1 MKTETWSKYVSE
13 YRRFISYIYEYQ
25 RGRKQNNCGYAKV
38 EIRSGVFRLRLHL
51 QPVGTDK
58 GELQVYGFVRKPGHI
73 YGILLGSVE
82 MKNHA
87 YDFQAVS
94 QAAGIGGSAYPAGE
108 LRGIWLRGNGENY
121 ITIWDDEPVE
131 VDQFTDREL
140 EESAGGAEPHAGS
153 TLAGTEEMRAG
164 GALTGAERVQVD
176 DALENAEK
184 TQADDALVNMEKTQ
198 TDGALANVEKTQ
210 TDGALANVEKT
221 QEVFIDEEAQGNN
234 TPAGGDARRQE
245 SGEGIYAQSVA
256 GTVPERAAWPGSLA
270 GRWNNFLQHYPQI
283 RPFTDEE
290 ITQCISIAPKDLSF
304 LPREEWQFGKNPFLR
319 QAFAQY
325 HHLMLGCHASGRFVL
340 AVPGSFR
347 SMQEKHLA
355 RMSGFPYYKEAAGM
369 EAADHLGTA
378 DHPETADHLGAAEE
392 SLWAASIGSMEPEG
406 YWYHFLNEGCL
417 RR

>member
-25 RGRKQNNCGYAKV
+25 RGRKQTNCGYAKV

-51 QPVGTDK
+51 QPAGTDR
-58 GELQVYGFVRKPGHI
+58 GELKVYGFVRKPRHI

-87 YDFQAVS
+87 YDFQTIS
-94 QAAGIGGSAYPAGE
+94 QAAGIGGSAYPSGA

-121 ITIWDDEPVE
+121 ITIWDDEPVA
-131 VDQFTDREL
+131 VDQFTDQEA
-140 EESAGGAEPHAGS
+140 EESTGETEPHADS
-153 TLAGTEEMRAG
+153 ALAGTESVRLG
-164 GALTGAERVQVD
+164 GALTGVEKVRV
-176 DALENAEK
+176 
-184 TQADDALVNMEKTQ
+184 
-198 TDGALANVEKTQ
+198 DGALANVEKAQ
-210 TDGALANVEKT
+210 ADGALTE
-221 QEVFIDEEAQGNN
+221 QERAQEND
-234 TPAGGDARRQE
+234 TPAGGDKPRQE
-245 SGEGIYAQSVA
+245 TGEGIHAQSVS

-283 RPFTDEE
+283 RPFADEE
-290 ITQCISIAPKDLSF
+290 IMQCISIAPKDLSF

-347 SMQEKHLA
+347 NMQEKHLA
-355 RMSGFPYYKEAAGM
+355 RMSGFPYYKEAAWMG
-369 EAADHLGTA
+369 AADN
-378 DHPETADHLGAAEE
+378 PGAAEE
-392 SLWAASIGSMEPEG
+392 SLQAASTGSTEPEG
-406 YWYHFLNEGCL
+406 YWYHFLNEDCL

>member
-1 MKTETWSKYVSE
+1 MQSPELNSNEKSACCLWQTYDMKTIFWHILMKTETWSKYVSE

-25 RGRKQNNCGYAKV
+25 RGRKRNNCGYAKV

-94 QAAGIGGSAYPAGE
+94 QAAGIGGSAYPVGE

-140 EESAGGAEPHAGS
+140 EESA
-153 TLAGTEEMRAG
+153 
-164 GALTGAERVQVD
+164 ER
-176 DALENAEK
+176 
-184 TQADDALVNMEKTQ
+184 TQADGALVNMEKTK
-198 TDGALANVEKTQ
+198 TEGALANVEKTK
-210 TDGALANVEKT
+210 TEGALANVEKAQADGALT
-221 QEVFIDEEAQGNN
+221 DVEKAQAGEAFIDEEAQGND

-245 SGEGIYAQSVA
+245 SGEGIHAQSVA

-283 RPFTDEE
+283 RPFADEE

-347 SMQEKHLA
+347 NMQEKHLA
-355 RMSGFPYYKEAAGM
+355 RMSGFPYYKEAAWMGQRI
-369 EAADHLGTA
+369 AWRQQIT
-378 DHPETADHLGAAEE
+378 
-392 SLWAASIGSMEPEG
+392 
-406 YWYHFLNEGCL
+406 L
-417 RR
+417 RRRKRACGRQAPEAWNRRGTGIIF